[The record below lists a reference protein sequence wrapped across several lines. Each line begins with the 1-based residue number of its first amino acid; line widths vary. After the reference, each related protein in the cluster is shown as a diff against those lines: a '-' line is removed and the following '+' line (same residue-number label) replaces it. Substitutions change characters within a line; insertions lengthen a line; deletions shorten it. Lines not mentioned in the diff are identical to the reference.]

1 MLQIPTDSIHKF
13 LAIFGLA
20 LAIASVGFVY
30 KELEKYREIEGQLAR
45 LNTEIDFRDMTS
57 KLAVARFEENK
68 KRLLERADSGQ
79 GINSAELDQF
89 RGVTDKLKLEA
100 EAYINLVGDA
110 IPKIKELKLVQ
121 RYSAYY
127 FLAAGIL
134 FGVGALVAAYGF
146 HRWHADSKRG
156 GMDDGHNIGA

>member
-20 LAIASVGFVY
+20 LAIASVGFAY

-79 GINSAELDQF
+79 EINSADVDQF
-89 RGVTDKLKLEA
+89 RGVTDKLKLES
-100 EAYINLVGDA
+100 EAYINLVGDV

-121 RYSAYY
+121 KYSAYY

-134 FGVGALVAAYGF
+134 FGMGALVAAYGF

-156 GMDDGHNIGA
+156 GMDDDHNIGA

>member
-134 FGVGALVAAYGF
+134 FCVGALVAAYGF